1 MTALDEYI
9 NKLVFK
15 YEKNIRLNKK
25 LNKINENEE
34 FIVLTIH
41 DYNKLTE
48 NNYNIQQLKL
58 IAKHYK
64 LKLSGN
70 KKELISRLYIFLFLS
85 SYIVKIQK
93 IFRGRLQRKFNN
105 YFGPALRKRDI
116 CTNDTDFVTM
126 DDLKDLQYGQFYS
139 FKDNDGRIYGFDI
152 ASIYNLIYKNTDSIN
167 ISKIGGI
174 NPYNRN
180 KIPTFVM
187 IDLKMII
194 RTSKILKI
202 QINLEF
208 DTDIG
213 NVSNAKTV
221 ELRALSLFQNIDS
234 LGNYSSPEWF
244 LTLNRN
250 QLIKFL
256 RELSDIWNYR
266 AQLSNEIKQNI
277 CPPNGDPFRN
287 INLSYIMNE
296 NDLLNIKKIVLDVL
310 EKFVNNGIDRDS
322 KTLGAYYVLGA
333 LTLVNDSAATSLPWL
348 FQSVSY
354 I

>member
-1 MTALDEYI
+1 MLVDEYM
-9 NKLVFK
+9 NELVFK
-15 YEKNIRLNKK
+15 YEKHIKMNKK
-25 LNKINENEE
+25 LNKINDETLQ
-34 FIVLTIH
+34 VVTIH

-48 NNYNIQQLKL
+48 NNYNLQQLKKM
-58 IAKHYK
+58 AKFYK

-70 KKELISRLYIFLFLS
+70 KKELITRLYVFLFC
-85 SYIVKIQK
+85 SYYVVKIQK

-105 YFGPALRKRDI
+105 YFGPALKKREQ

-126 DDLKDLQYGQFYS
+126 DDLKDLKYGQFYS
-139 FKDNDGRIYGFDI
+139 FKDADGRIYGFDI
-152 ASIYNLIYKNTDSIN
+152 ASIYNLIYKSTDSIN
-167 ISKIGGI
+167 INKIGGI

-180 KIPTFVM
+180 KIPSFVM

-194 RTSKILKI
+194 RASKILKI
-202 QINLEF
+202 KVNLEF
-208 DTDIG
+208 ETDLG
-213 NVSNAKTV
+213 NISNNKTV
-221 ELRALSLFQNIDS
+221 EMRALTLFQNIDA

-266 AQLSNEIKQNI
+266 AQLTNETKQNI

-287 INLSYIMNE
+287 INISYIINE
-296 NDLLNIKKIVLDVL
+296 SDLLNIKKNILDVL
-310 EKFVNNGIDRDS
+310 EKFVNNGVDRDS

-333 LTLVNDSAATSLPWL
+333 LTLVNDSAASSLPWL

-354 I
+354 F

>member
-1 MTALDEYI
+1 MLVDEYM
-9 NKLVFK
+9 NELVFK
-15 YEKNIRLNKK
+15 YEKHIKMNKK
-25 LNKINENEE
+25 LNKINDEPLQ
-34 FIVLTIH
+34 VVTIH

-48 NNYNIQQLKL
+48 NNYNLQQLKKM
-58 IAKHYK
+58 AKFYK

-70 KKELISRLYIFLFLS
+70 KKELITRLYVFLFC
-85 SYIVKIQK
+85 SYYVVKIQK

-105 YFGPALRKRDI
+105 YFGPALKEREK

-126 DDLKDLQYGQFYS
+126 DDLKDLKYGQFYS
-139 FKDNDGRIYGFDI
+139 FKDTDGRIYGFDI
-152 ASIYNLIYKNTDSIN
+152 ASIYNLIYKSTDSIN
-167 ISKIGGI
+167 INKIGGI

-180 KIPTFVM
+180 KIPSFVM

-194 RTSKILKI
+194 RASKILKI
-202 QINLEF
+202 KVNLEF
-208 DTDIG
+208 ETDLG
-213 NVSNAKTV
+213 NISNNKTV
-221 ELRALSLFQNIDS
+221 EMRALTLFQNIDA

-266 AQLSNEIKQNI
+266 AQLTNETKQNI

-287 INLSYIMNE
+287 INISYILNE
-296 NDLLNIKKIVLDVL
+296 SDLLNIKKNILDVL
-310 EKFVNNGIDRDS
+310 EKFVNNGVDRDS

-333 LTLVNDSAATSLPWL
+333 LTLVNDSAASSLPWL

-354 I
+354 F